1 MLEKIM
7 SYVGKV
13 TDYHFTMVAEGDITT
28 DAEALVVFKLWE
40 AEVPVII
47 QQGEAV
53 YDSSYGD
60 ISHVIWDAEF
70 LVDLAKII
78 SVIDSMLRSGGK

>member
-13 TDYHFTMVAEGDITT
+13 TDYQFTMVADGDITT

-53 YDSSYGD
+53 HDSSYGD